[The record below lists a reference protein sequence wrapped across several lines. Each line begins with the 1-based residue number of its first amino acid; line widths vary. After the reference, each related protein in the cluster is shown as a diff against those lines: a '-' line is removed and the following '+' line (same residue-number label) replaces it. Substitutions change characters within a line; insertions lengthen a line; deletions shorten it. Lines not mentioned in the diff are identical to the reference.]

1 MRLICRECSIEI
13 DTSSG
18 YPEHELM
25 DHYNIFHKNLMVRCT
40 KCMQRIY
47 SGYHFK
53 DRCIDNRTGIISSVH
68 SYIDYIK
75 IYDNVSNDNIDIN
88 KDDKDDKNYDL
99 NNVLNELKDNIKEDL
114 KDFIRTNLKQEIII
128 ELKLEIKNE
137 IKKEVKN
144 EIEGGAINNLK
155 TDVNFKNP
163 SKQIK
168 STRTC
173 CFFKNEKNRDC
184 FYKTGGLC
192 KECSSEKFQC
202 QLCNIFL
209 NRSSL
214 RKHMKSPHIN

>member
-1 MRLICRECSIEI
+1 MEIVCRECNNEI

-53 DRCIDNRTGIISSVH
+53 DRCIDKRTGLISSIH
-68 SYIDYIK
+68 SYINYTNI
-75 IYDNVSNDNIDIN
+75 INSNDNFDNN
-88 KDDKDDKNYDL
+88 KDDKDDL
-99 NNVLNELKDNIKEDL
+99 NKFLNELKDNIKEDL
-114 KDFIRTNLKQEIII
+114 KEYIRINLKQEILN

-137 IKKEVKN
+137 IKKEDKN

-155 TDVNFKNP
+155 TDVNIKNP
-163 SKQIK
+163 SNEIK

-173 CFFKNEKNRDC
+173 CFCKIVKNKDC

-192 KECSSEKFQC
+192 KECSSEKVSC
-202 QLCNIFL
+202 PLCNIFL

-214 RKHMKSPHIN
+214 RKHMKRPHIK

>member
-1 MRLICRECSIEI
+1 MRVICRECNNEI

-53 DRCIDNRTGIISSVH
+53 DRCIDNRTGLISSLH
-68 SYIDYIK
+68 SYIDYIN
-75 IYDNVSNDNIDIN
+75 IYDNDSNDNIDIN

-99 NNVLNELKDNIKEDL
+99 NNVLNELKDDIKEDL
-114 KDFIRTNLKQEIII
+114 KEYIKTNLKQEIN

-155 TDVNFKNP
+155 TDVIIKNP

-173 CFFKNEKNRDC
+173 CFCKIEKNRDC

-192 KECSSEKFQC
+192 KECSSEKVQC

-214 RKHMKSPHIN
+214 RKHMKRPHIN